1 MPRYVFFINNENV
14 TSAVSNSVYAEQLA
28 SLSGYEKIDFE
39 TEAKDKQ
46 DAELKLK
53 AHFGENTK
61 AVKEFGG
68 DITFSSVIE
77 AFLR

>member
-1 MPRYVFFINNENV
+1 MPRYIFFVNDEKV
-14 TSAVSNSVYAEQLA
+14 TSAVSNSVYAERLA
-28 SLSGYEKIDFE
+28 SSSGFEKIDFE
-39 TEAKDKQ
+39 TEANDKQ

-53 AHFGENTK
+53 AHLGENTQ